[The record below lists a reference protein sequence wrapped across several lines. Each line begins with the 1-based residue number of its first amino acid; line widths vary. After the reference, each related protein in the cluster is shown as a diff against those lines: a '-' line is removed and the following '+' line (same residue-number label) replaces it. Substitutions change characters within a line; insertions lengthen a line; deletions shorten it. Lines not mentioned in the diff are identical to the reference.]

1 MDNKH
6 SQRGPKTAAVKKRQ
20 PLARTKGQEI
30 FSEQAR
36 SEELSYL
43 QEQEHNTE
51 DEHFAQAFHAKHKGR
66 CTSQKSSQRVLPA
79 IQSKKS
85 LAARPETRRGS
96 EAIRFRS
103 LQPEQSVSKL
113 KQPTRIK
120 NLQIKEQSSPDEDHV
135 ESLNHKLQA
144 RLSIHED
151 RIPPLQRYSIRRR
164 HSA

>member
-51 DEHFAQAFHAKHKGR
+51 DEHFAQAFHAKQKGR
-66 CTSQKSSQRVLPA
+66 CTSQKSS
-79 IQSKKS
+79 
-85 LAARPETRRGS
+85 
-96 EAIRFRS
+96 
-103 LQPEQSVSKL
+103 
-113 KQPTRIK
+113 
-120 NLQIKEQSSPDEDHV
+120 
-135 ESLNHKLQA
+135 
-144 RLSIHED
+144 
-151 RIPPLQRYSIRRR
+151 
-164 HSA
+164 